1 MKTLHVLRK
10 RNDHLAEAEI
20 CSESSAGGKGHS
32 VSVLLIQDAV
42 LGYPAVPVPVYVN
55 TQDLQARGVSRPY
68 GTTEGPMLSPPQL
81 ESEDLALPGQAR
93 GVGGTCVPPP
103 APACPAG
110 RGRAGAGRSEDGPKR
125 TPHGPPHIIDYE
137 EICRMIVEHDRI
149 VVW

>member
-42 LGYPAVPVPVYVN
+42 LGHPAVPVPVYIN
-55 TQDLQARGVSRPY
+55 TQDLQARGVTS
-68 GTTEGPMLSPPQL
+68 GLAGGGP
-81 ESEDLALPGQAR
+81 R
-93 GVGGTCVPPP
+93 GTCLP
-103 APACPAG
+103 
-110 RGRAGAGRSEDGPKR
+110 AGRSEDGPKG
-125 TPHGPPHIIDYE
+125 TPQGPPHIIDYE
-137 EICRMIVEHDRI
+137 QICQMILDHDRT

>member
-1 MKTLHVLRK
+1 VKTLHVLRK

-42 LGYPAVPVPVYVN
+42 LGHPAVPVPVYVN
-55 TQDLQARGVSRPY
+55 TQDLQARGVTRPY

-81 ESEDLALPGQAR
+81 ESEELALPGRAR
-93 GVGGTCVPPP
+93 GVGGTCVP
-103 APACPAG
+103 
-110 RGRAGAGRSEDGPKR
+110 AGRSEDGPKG
-125 TPHGPPHIIDYE
+125 TPHAPPHIIDYE
-137 EICRMIVEHDRI
+137 QICQMILDHDRT

>member
-1 MKTLHVLRK
+1 VKTLHVLRK

-42 LGYPAVPVPVYVN
+42 LGHPAVPVPVYVN
-55 TQDLQARGVSRPY
+55 TRDLQARGVTS
-68 GTTEGPMLSPPQL
+68 GLAGGGPR
-81 ESEDLALPGQAR
+81 AIGGQ
-93 GVGGTCVPPP
+93 G
-103 APACPAG
+103 
-110 RGRAGAGRSEDGPKR
+110 
-125 TPHGPPHIIDYE
+125 PHGPPHIIDYE